1 MHGEFDFSDTDK
13 PDLKL
18 GNLWMWVKNYSFEPG
33 ETGEPEGDFMADIAV
48 YTENEGVS
56 ISEDCSFIYLDR
68 LIKFG
73 KELDLMA
80 GGNKLEAR
88 LVGFDMESCK
98 ERISLTVR
106 STGKKET
113 ARYYMDI
120 EIVRDLCS
128 EEYSMRFDL
137 KREELVAAAEA
148 CGKILEK
155 FPLEREYTKDVY
167 FTPYVR
173 DDRFSYKLKGIPPI
187 PINTAA
193 REACV
198 SLADSPEGDYRSLFL
213 FGPTGCGKTRLLK
226 TTAGRLVQKNKDLK
240 TVYVSAKTFSDE
252 LILSIRARQEERFRG
267 HYNGADFMIIEN
279 VQHLA
284 DRKEAQQALLHTLE
298 ELERN
303 GKRVI
308 FSCDRPPDK
317 LEGVGERLK
326 SRFAGDAVVG
336 FEPLQKDEKK
346 ALILA
351 IAGEIK
357 MVLPE
362 EVADLLAE
370 NSGSDIHKIEG
381 LLTSLRFSM
390 KKQDTPIPLE
400 LAKEIVKEEAYFLK
414 PILIKREE
422 AEKMME
428 ELQALREENRKLKAK
443 LEGCPKSER

>member
-48 YTENEGVS
+48 YTENEGAN
-56 ISEDCSFIYLDR
+56 ISEDRSFIYLDR
-68 LIKFG
+68 LLNFG
-73 KELDLMA
+73 KALELMA
-80 GGNKLEAR
+80 EGKELEAR
-88 LVGFDMESCK
+88 LDGFDMESCK
-98 ERISLTVR
+98 ERISITVK
-106 STGKKET
+106 SFAIKEN

-120 EIVRDLCS
+120 EIVRDICS
-128 EEYSMRFDL
+128 EEYSMQFDL
-137 KREELVAAAEA
+137 KRDELVEAAEA

-155 FPLEREYTKDVY
+155 FPMEREYTKDV
-167 FTPYVR
+167 FFEPYVR
-173 DDRFSYKLKGIPPI
+173 DDRFSYTLKGNPPI
-187 PINTAA
+187 PFNTAA
-193 REACV
+193 HEACV

-213 FGPTGCGKTRLLK
+213 FGPTGCRKTRLLK

-252 LILSIRARQEERFRG
+252 LILSIRAKQEERFRD

-279 VQHLA
+279 VQHLV
-284 DRKEAQQALLHTLE
+284 DRKEAQEALLHTLE
-298 ELERN
+298 ELEKN

-308 FSCDRPPDK
+308 FSCDRPPGK
-317 LEGVGERLK
+317 LEGVDERLK

-336 FEPLQKDEKK
+336 FEPPQKDEKK

-351 IAGEIK
+351 MAEEAKMEI
-357 MVLPE
+357 PE

-370 NSGSDIHKIEG
+370 NSGSDIRRIEG
-381 LLTSLRFSM
+381 LLTSLRISM
-390 KKQDTPIPLE
+390 KKQDAPIPME
-400 LAKEIVKEEAYFLK
+400 LAKEIIKEEAYRLK
-414 PILIKREE
+414 PKFIKSEE

-428 ELQALREENRKLKAK
+428 ELQALREENKKLKTK
-443 LEGCPKSER
+443 MKSCDQTDG